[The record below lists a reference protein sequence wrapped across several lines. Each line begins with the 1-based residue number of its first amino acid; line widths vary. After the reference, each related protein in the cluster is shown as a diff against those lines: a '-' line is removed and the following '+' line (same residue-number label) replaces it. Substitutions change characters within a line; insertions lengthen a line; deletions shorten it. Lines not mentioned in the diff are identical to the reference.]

1 MEVAEKASWGLATKR
16 KTFGLENRKKSSQIV
31 DDVNR

>member
-16 KTFGLENRKKSSQIV
+16 KIFGLENRKISSQIV
-31 DDVNR
+31 NSENR

>member
-16 KTFGLENRKKSSQIV
+16 KILDLENRKKSSQIV
-31 DDVNR
+31 NNENR